1 MSWPTPAIR
10 RDWMANNNE
19 SRLNLEGHTP
29 TAHLYGGRWRP
40 ACAADAC
47 IDPNS
52 LDVWDHR
59 DRAAAVDQ
67 ARDILTGR
75 IHGPAAGQEHH
86 A

>member
-1 MSWPTPAIR
+1 MSWPSPAMR
-10 RDWMANNNE
+10 ADWWSNNHE
-19 SRLNLEGHTP
+19 SRLNLEGHAP

-40 ACAADAC
+40 ACATDAC
-47 IDPNS
+47 IDP
-52 LDVWDHR
+52 DDPGVYDHH
-59 DRAAAVDQ
+59 DPAAAVDQ